1 MTELLLHWEG
11 KLTPIKMFYED
22 RIHSIANMT
31 LIEQVRETLD
41 SGDPIVR
48 KWTLIESN
56 YLPFLLSFMYVIF
69 VKTVG
74 PFLMK
79 NRKPFDLRK
88 VMILYNFLL
97 VITYFVCVAGLFY
110 VFFTTD
116 AISKVCYP
124 AEVKRNHYTYFAAS
138 AGWIIY
144 LLKYIEFADTVFFVL
159 RKKDH
164 LITNLHVIHHAALP
178 IIGWFLFRSE
188 KSGFQFV
195 PGVTN
200 SIVHIVM
207 YTYYGLAAIGPEVQ
221 KYLWWKEHLTKF
233 QMLQFIV
240 IIFFVLVLLPLSGC
254 KATKNGI
261 YIDIFFALVFLALFW
276 NFYMKTYGKSPRKKN
291 AINGFSNSIAINST
305 TKPLKVE

>member
-1 MTELLLHWEG
+1 
-11 KLTPIKMFYED
+11 MFYEEQ
-22 RIHSIANMT
+22 IYSFANMT
-31 LIEQVRETLD
+31 LIERMKETLE
-41 SGDPIVR
+41 SGDPTVR
-48 KWTLIESN
+48 QWTLVESN

-69 VKTVG
+69 VKKLG
-74 PFLMK
+74 PSLMK
-79 NRKPFDLRK
+79 NRKPFDLRN
-88 VMILYNFLL
+88 VMIIYNFLL
-97 VITYFVCVAGLFY
+97 VITYLVCVIALFY

-116 AISKVCYP
+116 AIDKICYP
-124 AEVKRNHYTYFAAS
+124 SVVKKNNYTYFAAS
-138 AGWIIY
+138 AGWLIY

-159 RKKDH
+159 RKKNY

-188 KSGFQFV
+188 RSGFQFV

-240 IIFFVLVLLPLSGC
+240 ILFFVVVILPLSGC
-254 KATKNGI
+254 KAAKHGI
-261 YIDIFFALVFLALFW
+261 YIDIFFAFVFLALFW
-276 NFYMKTYGKSPRKKN
+276 NFYTKTYVQSPRKKN
-291 AINGFSNSIAINST
+291 IKNGHSNSAEMNLK
-305 TKPLKVE
+305 TKPLKLD